1 MKKVT
6 KMENRVKFEIGW
18 KQKAK
23 DNLTLNTQR
32 LFGVIRN
39 IYGKLNHSK
48 SATHSPV
55 YETAK
60 MLKNHESKFAQ
71 QKAEATAFLHRRTL
85 TI

>member
-1 MKKVT
+1 MKKVM
-6 KMENRVKFEIGW
+6 KMENRIRLETCW

-23 DNLTLNTQR
+23 DNLTLRTQR

-60 MLKNHESKFAQ
+60 MLKNRESKVAQ
-71 QKAEATAFLHRRTL
+71 QKVEATAFLHRRTL